1 MILSRFSWGHHQ
13 PKRLSNMHEETHFF
27 HQFCAELDD
36 DKIGTS
42 SVLANPANVK
52 SDIGFGSDLART

>member
-1 MILSRFSWGHHQ
+1 
-13 PKRLSNMHEETHFF
+13 MHEETHFF